1 MLWMGHYFG
10 WTIVLVIAKQLG
22 YCSFYSLGSAWG
34 DNGNFKIRL
43 GIDEM
48 SIESSAEY
56 ADPILVKLE
65 HNLAEKRNYQYF
77 QTIK

>member
-1 MLWMGHYFG
+1 
-10 WTIVLVIAKQLG
+10 LG

-56 ADPILVKLE
+56 ADPILIDLD
-65 HNLAEKRNYQYF
+65 HNLPEKYNYQYF
-77 QTIK
+77 